1 MNELISTFDL
11 GGNGPKVAIKDCINI
26 KGMVTAGAS
35 KALAEGKP
43 AAKNADVV
51 DALINNDWHI
61 VAKANMHEIAYGMT
75 GINQYTGTPTNPQD
89 KDRIPGGSSSG
100 SAAAVGAGLVDMAIG
115 SDTGGSIR
123 LPAACCG
130 VVGMKPTFGRVS
142 RVGAYPQYTTLD
154 CVGPF
159 TRDIDMLIRAMST
172 IAPNFDEQA
181 ARKAVPAARI
191 AMLKTTSNPAIINA
205 IESAVKRAGYT
216 SSALDLS
223 HGMQSSFDASI
234 TLINLETWCAFGQ
247 LTGLDLYGDDIEKR
261 LLMASKTTEQQRQI
275 AELQRAAFSAEVDQA
290 LAQFDALIL
299 PTLPDFPPTFKE
311 LESGV
316 SMITMSAHVRPFN
329 VSGHPAITIPIAV
342 EGTHLKA
349 GLQLVGR
356 KNADE
361 ALCAIAQHLEQYL
374 QNN

>member
-1 MNELISTFDL
+1 MNEFISTFDL

-26 KGMVTAGAS
+26 EGMVTSGAS

-51 DALINNDWHI
+51 EALIKDGWRI

-75 GINQYTGTPTNPQD
+75 GINQFTGTPTNPQD
-89 KDRIPGGSSSG
+89 IDRIPGGSSSG
-100 SAAAVGAGLVDMAIG
+100 SAAAVGAGLVDMALG

-159 TRDIDMLIRAMST
+159 TRNVDMLIRAMHSIT
-172 IAPNFDEQA
+172 PAFNEKA
-181 ARKAVPAARI
+181 AREPIPHQANVA
-191 AMLKTTSNPAIINA
+191 LLNTDSNPLIIDAITQ
-205 IESAVKRAGYT
+205 AVQRAGLT
-216 SSALDLS
+216 SHTIDLS
-223 HGMQSSFDASI
+223 HGMQSAFDASI

-247 LTGLDLYGDDIEKR
+247 LTGLDLYGEDIEKR
-261 LLMASKTTEQQRQI
+261 LLLASKTTEQARQI
-275 AELQRAAFSAEVDQA
+275 AEQQRFAFSAQVDQA
-290 LAQFDALIL
+290 LEKYDVLVL
-299 PTLPDFPPTFKE
+299 PTLPDLPPTFAE
-311 LESGV
+311 LSSGV

-329 VSGHPAITIPIAV
+329 VSGHPAITLPIAI
-342 EGTHLKA
+342 EGSHLKA

-361 ALCAIAQHLEQYL
+361 QLCAFALHLEQFL
-374 QNN
+374 QK